1 MPGYESLVDLLDTH
15 ASSCPDRPAL
25 VFTADP
31 TDPASEETLS
41 YGQLAAQARTVGA
54 VLRSRLAVGERV
66 LLLYP
71 PGLGFAAGFLGTLA
85 AGMVAVPAPPPD
97 GYQRQ
102 RERLAR
108 IAEDCGAAA
117 VLTESATQPAVRA
130 WARESGLDHAAAVM
144 VTDRLDPTAGAAPR
158 PPAGPDTVAFLQYT
172 SGSTRR
178 PKGVQID
185 HGNLIAHCRGFQR
198 RSGLDAGTRVGGWL
212 PMYHD
217 FGLVGQL
224 IVALFAG
231 CRSVLMP
238 AATFLRHPHTWLWL
252 IDRYDISVS
261 FAPNFA
267 YDLCTRRIADNQL
280 AGVDL
285 SRWRWAFN
293 GSEPVQARTIRAFTR
308 RFAACGLRPDAV
320 RPGYGMAEATL
331 CITSAGQVGP
341 VVARVD
347 TARLEAGTLLDA
359 GAPLEAGTLLEAGT
373 FTAQLDTGVLAD
385 MPASGAA
392 AGPSLGGDGAARR
405 RELVGSGTAL
415 DCVEV
420 RIVDPHHR
428 RVLPD
433 GQVGEVWVRG
443 RSVSRGYWRQPEET
457 ARVFGNATAGGEGGF
472 LRTGDLGALWGG
484 ELYVTGRIGELLVVG
499 GRSLYPQDVEADARA
514 THACLAKG
522 AGAAFPVEVGT
533 CERPEDEIVVVH
545 EAQAGACGAG
555 ALTEAVGAVREML
568 RHGYGV
574 AASVV
579 LVRPGSVPRT
589 TSGKIQRGL
598 TRDLFLAG
606 RLAVL
611 REGLTPRVR
620 CRYRGTAGA
629 CPPASRTGQP
639 AAASPVLPAVRGFT
653 SPEHLDRLLGDPYDH
668 RNVFSYA
675 NAVRLDR
682 WEELPTEVCQELDRL
697 DLPSHYVPTRYGGR
711 LHRLDELM
719 LTVRV
724 IARRDLTVAVAH
736 AKTFLGACCVWVA
749 GEPEQARALAAAVRQ
764 GAVVS
769 WTLTER
775 NHGSDLL
782 SGDITAVAVSG
793 GYRVD
798 GTKWMVNNA
807 ARADQMCVAVRTDP
821 HRGSRGFSLL
831 LVDKHALADGTY
843 RCLPRVRT
851 HGVRG
856 ADISGITFDGAV
868 VPTTA
873 LVGREGD
880 GLEIILKAL
889 QVTRTAC
896 VALSLGA
903 ADLGLALAHDLVN
916 ERWLYGGRLGDLP
929 EARRQ
934 LGEAYAMLFVA
945 EAVGIVATRLA
956 HTAPEQMSV
965 VSAVVRSFVPVV
977 VDDVLA
983 RCGSLLGARAG
994 QSGGYTDSLFGKV
1007 ERDHRILGVLDGST
1021 FVDQHALVN
1030 QFPSLARRY
1039 RAATSA
1045 APTTSTGD
1053 AGCIGDAASTRD
1065 AGCARDAGCIG
1076 DAGGAWDAVA
1086 AAADLH
1092 RTLPELDL
1100 SRLARTAKA
1109 GCLVVQTL
1117 PAAAILLRRQADAGL
1132 VGDAVADLA
1141 AGVARHC
1148 RTLHDELAAFRPRSS
1163 VLPAEASRLTG
1174 RYEAVLAAAAA
1185 TQLWLHSHWAA
1196 DQTSPLWQEGLWLEA
1211 CLRYLLGRLSPRAAQ
1226 APTTVFE
1233 DLFAAVDKAGH
1244 HHGGASILTAC
1255 TPGRRP

>member
-1 MPGYESLVDLLDTH
+1 MPGYESFVDLLDAH
-15 ASSCPDRPAL
+15 ASTYADRPAL
-25 VFTADP
+25 VFTSNP
-31 TDPASEETLS
+31 TDPACEETLT
-41 YGQLAAQARTVGA
+41 YGQLVAQARTVGA

-71 PGLGFAAGFLGTLA
+71 PGLGFAAGFLGALY

-117 VLTESATQPAVRA
+117 VLTDSATQPAVRL
-130 WARESGLDHAAAVM
+130 WARESGLDHAAPV
-144 VTDRLDPTAGAAPR
+144 VVSDRLDPSAGAGPR
-158 PPAGPDTVAFLQYT
+158 PPTRAGTVAFVQYT
-172 SGSTRR
+172 SGSTRH

-185 HGNLIAHCRGFQR
+185 HGNLMAHCRGFQR
-198 RSGLDAGTRVGGWL
+198 RSGLDADARVGGWL

-217 FGLVGQL
+217 FGLVSQL

-238 AATFLRHPHTWLWL
+238 AATFLRHPYTWLWL

-261 FAPNFA
+261 SAPDFA
-267 YDLCTRRIADNQL
+267 YDLCTRRVADNQL

-331 CITSAGQVGP
+331 CITSAGPAGP
-341 VVARVD
+341 VVVRVD
-347 TARLEAGTLLDA
+347 AAQLEAGTLA
-359 GAPLEAGTLLEAGT
+359 GEREAGTPAADQRAAGT
-373 FTAQLDTGVLAD
+373 PPGEGAAG
-385 MPASGAA
+385 GAA
-392 AGPSLGGDGAARR
+392 ARGPGGDGAARW
-405 RELVGSGTAL
+405 RELVSSGTAL
-415 DCVEV
+415 DGVEV

-428 RVLPD
+428 RILPD
-433 GQVGEVWVRG
+433 GRVGEVWVRG

-457 ARVFGNATAGGEGGF
+457 ARVFDNATADGEGGF
-472 LRTGDLGALWGG
+472 LRTGDLGVLRDG
-484 ELYVTGRIGELLVVG
+484 ELYVTGRMKELLVVG
-499 GRSLYPQDVEADARA
+499 GRNLYPQDVEADARS
-514 THACLAKG
+514 THRCLAKG
-522 AGAAFPVEVGT
+522 AGAAFTVEVGT
-533 CERPEDEIVVVH
+533 DEHPEEEIVVVH
-545 EAQAGACGAG
+545 EAQAGTCGAG

-568 RHGYGV
+568 RRGYGV
-574 AASVV
+574 VASVA

-598 TRDLFLAG
+598 TRDLFLTG

-611 REGLTPRVR
+611 REGLTRR
-620 CRYRGTAGA
+620 TRRRYRGAAGPSSGDCSPA
-629 CPPASRTGQP
+629 PLTGPPAATSP
-639 AAASPVLPAVRGFT
+639 ATPAVRGFT
-653 SPEHLDRLLGDPYDH
+653 GPEHLDRLLGDPHDH
-668 RNVFSYA
+668 RNLFSYA
-675 NAVRLDR
+675 NVARLDR
-682 WEELPTEVCQELDRL
+682 REELPIDICQELDRL
-697 DLPSHYVPTRYGGR
+697 DLPSHYVPARYGGR

-736 AKTFLGACCVWVA
+736 AKTFLGACGVWVA
-749 GEPEQARALAAAVRQ
+749 GGPEQARALAAAVRR

-769 WTLTER
+769 WALTER
-775 NHGSDLL
+775 SHGSDLL
-782 SGDITAVAVSG
+782 SGEVTAVPASG

-798 GTKWMVNNA
+798 GTRWMVNNA
-807 ARADQMCVAVRTDP
+807 TRADQMCVAVRTDP
-821 HRGSRGFSLL
+821 GGGPGGFSLL
-831 LVDKHALADGTY
+831 LVDKHALAEGTY

-856 ADISGITFDGAV
+856 ADISGITFAGAV
-868 VPTTA
+868 VPATA

-903 ADLGLALAHDLVN
+903 ADLGVALAHELVN
-916 ERWLYGGRLGDLP
+916 ERSLHGGRLGDLP

-945 EAVGIVATRLA
+945 EAVGIVATRLV

-965 VSAVVRSFVPVV
+965 VSAVVRSFVPTV

-994 QSGGYTDSLFGKV
+994 QADGYADGLFQKV
-1007 ERDHRILGVLDGST
+1007 ERDHRIVGIFDGSA
-1021 FVDQHALVN
+1021 FVNQHALVN

-1045 APTTSTGD
+1045 APSGSAGSPGD
-1053 AGCIGDAASTRD
+1053 AGS
-1065 AGCARDAGCIG
+1065 AG
-1076 DAGGAWDAVA
+1076 DAVA

-1092 RTLPELDL
+1092 RALPELDL
-1100 SRLARTAKA
+1100 SRLARTARA
-1109 GCLVVQTL
+1109 GCLLVQGL
-1117 PAAAILLRRQADAGL
+1117 PAAVTLLRDQADAGL

-1141 AGVARHC
+1141 ARVARHC
-1148 RTLHDELAAFRPRSS
+1148 RTLHREMAACRPHPSG
-1163 VLPAEASRLTG
+1163 LPAEASGLTG

-1185 TQLWLHSHWAA
+1185 IQLWLHSHRAA
-1196 DQTSPLWQEGLWLEA
+1196 DQTSPLWQDGLWLEA
-1211 CLRYLLGRLSPRAAQ
+1211 SLRHLLGRLSARAAQ
-1226 APTTVFE
+1226 APGTVFE
-1233 DLFAAVDKAGH
+1233 NLFAAVDKGGH
-1244 HHGGASILTAC
+1244 HHGGASVLTAA